1 MTPEDEEFKR
11 IEREIKYK
19 LDTLCPFAT
28 QKTMRDKRI
37 DKAKRVGEP
46 LSVTYSIKLTQNQR
60 IALMRLGPQW
70 IRNQIE
76 RSTEFCSMGTSDT
89 GQVCLGRLLETSG
102 PAGGA

>member
-1 MTPEDEEFKR
+1 MTPKDEEFKR

-19 LDTLCPFAT
+19 LDTLGSITKETP
-28 QKTMRDKRI
+28 MRDKRI

-46 LSVTYSIKLTQNQR
+46 LSVTYSIKLTRSQR

-76 RSTEFCSMGTSDT
+76 RSTKLCSMGASDT
-89 GQVCLGRLLETSG
+89 GQVCPGCLLETSG
-102 PAGGA
+102 PARGS